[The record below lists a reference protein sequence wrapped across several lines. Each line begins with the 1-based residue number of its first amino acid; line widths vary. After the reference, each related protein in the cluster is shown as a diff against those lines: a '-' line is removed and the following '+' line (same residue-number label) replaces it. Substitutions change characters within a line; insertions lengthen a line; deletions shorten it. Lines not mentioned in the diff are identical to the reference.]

1 MKKVSVIVPAF
12 NVENCISRCLDSLV
26 NQTLNDIE
34 IIVIDDGSIDNT
46 YSIAHNYSQKDD
58 RIKVFTQ
65 ENQKQ
70 GAARNSGLE
79 IAQAEYV
86 IFVDSDDVIELNYCE
101 ELYKIAQK
109 YNADI
114 VTTNMLKH
122 KKKYNKYNLFYKEIK
137 EAVSLEDKISLC
149 KDKTQRFFYVMNRA
163 FKRSFI
169 NENNILFPE
178 GCFFEDVMFMTKAI
192 FKANKIVSCPFTT
205 YHYIEIPASTVKS
218 KKNNDKKKLDH
229 IQAYTEL
236 QIFAKEKNIKLP
248 ERLNYVESYW
258 ENYFIK
264 TYKGVY
270 KTKRMLFGI
279 LPIGRINDV
288 RS

>member
-192 FKANKIVSCPFTT
+192 FKANRIVSCPFTT
-205 YHYIEIPASTVKS
+205 YHYIENPASTVKS
-218 KKNNDKKKLDH
+218 KKNNDKKKSDH